1 MAESGVPAYRTDC
14 GCRAGKAALDAQAIP
29 LVVTVTMDALTHAVG
44 WVWCVLVN
52 LCPGLAPVAHALDE
66 PMSDATHMPH
76 SHTGTA
82 HTHPRGFAHPPGPPP
97 AQKCSVRGRGA
108 PRTRHARRWDA
119 RPPSEWYEDSHA
131 SVRTR
136 RLWCDA
142 HRASCGV
149 ARPFCRRARAGPCAA
164 LLPSRAA
171 PPLEHSTIPS
181 ARAPPA
187 RPRCWRQVGARL
199 PAMWVGRDAPAN
211 GVRPIGD
218 HWGYGVA

>member
-1 MAESGVPAYRTDC
+1 M
-14 GCRAGKAALDAQAIP
+14 DAQARP

-108 PRTRHARRWDA
+108 PARATRGGGMRGRLPNGTRTRTHPFARVDCGVTPTGPPVGLRALSAGGPVLGPVQPCSRREQRHRWSTP
-119 RPPSEWYEDSHA
+119 RYPQ
-131 SVRTR
+131 R
-136 RLWCDA
+136 A
-142 HRASCGV
+142 HR
-149 ARPFCRRARAGPCAA
+149 RRAPGAGVRWEPASPPCG
-164 LLPSRAA
+164 SGEMH
-171 PPLEHSTIPS
+171 PPTAC
-181 ARAPPA
+181 ARSVITGGMG
-187 RPRCWRQVGARL
+187 WRR
-199 PAMWVGRDAPAN
+199 VGRGGSPSSAT
-211 GVRPIGD
+211 
-218 HWGYGVA
+218 